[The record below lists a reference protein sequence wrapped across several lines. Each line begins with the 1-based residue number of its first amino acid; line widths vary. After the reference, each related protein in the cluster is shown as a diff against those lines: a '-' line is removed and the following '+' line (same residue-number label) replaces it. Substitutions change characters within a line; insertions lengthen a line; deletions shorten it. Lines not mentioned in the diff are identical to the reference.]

1 MEDFVFP
8 LHTEIHNVI
17 FGKIAE
23 FAQDRGMIA
32 PELISNGPGVKI
44 PLMRSATISLIKFC
58 STWFIFEPI

>member
-8 LHTEIHNVI
+8 LHPEIHNVI

-44 PLMRSATISLIKFC
+44 LLDEKC
-58 STWFIFEPI
+58 NNFID